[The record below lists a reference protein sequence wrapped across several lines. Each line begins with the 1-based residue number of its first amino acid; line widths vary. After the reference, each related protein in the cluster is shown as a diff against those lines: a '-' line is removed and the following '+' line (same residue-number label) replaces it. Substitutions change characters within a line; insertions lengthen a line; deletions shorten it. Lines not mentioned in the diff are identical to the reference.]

1 MMLEGSFY
9 DRPVPARA
17 SSFIL
22 MAGPLLIL
30 RLAFVDEDLVE
41 EVGDEA

>member
-1 MMLEGSFY
+1 M
-9 DRPVPARA
+9 PARA

-22 MAGPLLIL
+22 MAGPLLSR
-30 RLAFVDEDLVE
+30 RLLVLEDVLV